1 MPSSLILDVLLL
13 LGYML
18 VPGAGTCFASR
29 VALGRSHLTFL
40 AMSFGMGF
48 AVVALTSFTLV
59 LLRVFEPGS
68 LAASWVGVS
77 AVAWTI
83 AIRRGRIRRHVRY
96 WKQLVA
102 ADPAAAIGSTLVLIG
117 VAAARWTVAPVT
129 NIASTVLRYW
139 ADALEIADT
148 GGIPHDTLQWNTL
161 LEPITNKMV
170 LNSFNG
176 GVSFLFGREPL
187 EPLATL
193 LFVVTMGLVVISM
206 ALCWELGIRR
216 LAPVGALLLFA
227 NQVMGSE
234 LTEDLGRN
242 LAEDWGRLVAF
253 AAVLAGVIALR
264 RGRGSDEAADVE
276 VEGRGSPPRT
286 WHPATIAAGVLLGT
300 AAGTHL
306 VAASF
311 GAACIAALVVA
322 SIVVRRELRRHVV
335 RLAVVLGV
343 ATVLGGIVLTLPPG
357 DLGLKGAVGGA
368 DYRCLLSE
376 LGLPSNFDPTRFIV
390 TQSTEAAESTHHFD
404 TGDVVLAFAYRAAG
418 QNVFDARPGN
428 ELPPVLLVGPTILA
442 LILATMV
449 FVWGPAPL
457 RVSVLGA
464 TLIAALL
471 LVVGIAFAFRYDLFA
486 LAAFGNRRLF
496 NYAAVPFV
504 LVLTAAGE
512 WLLWLLRSKI
522 RIPRRAVP
530 IVGFAIV
537 LAAGSLMI
545 PKATW
550 AHVERRDKLDDQLEL
565 LGWLG
570 EHVPCEGRV
579 LANRRTLGTFETM
592 SGRAGVLEGM
602 GPHVRPA
609 VLGRA
614 IKEIFR
620 ARDFYLDPIA
630 NARYVDERGIA
641 AVLVARSPNRFGGYG
656 GLPRV
661 KPHGFDDVPFL
672 RRAYQND
679 AGTVYLVRGFRPNP
693 SLPEVA
699 GRPGF
704 DCTVSR

>member
-1 MPSSLILDVLLL
+1 MPGSLVPSVLLL
-13 LGYML
+13 VAYLL
-18 VPGAGTCFASR
+18 VPGVGTCFASR
-29 VALGRSHLTFL
+29 VAFGRSHITFL
-40 AMSFGMGF
+40 AMSLGMGF
-48 AVVALTSFTLV
+48 VVVALTSLILV
-59 LLRVFEPGS
+59 LLRVFEPGL

-77 AVAWTI
+77 AVAWAI

-102 ADPAAAIGSTLVLIG
+102 ADPAAALGSTLVLIG
-117 VAAARWTVAPVT
+117 VAAARWTVAPVA

-139 ADALEIADT
+139 ADAIEIADT

-176 GVSFLFGREPL
+176 GASFLLGREPL

-193 LFVVTMGLVVISM
+193 LFVVTMGLVIISM
-206 ALCWELGIRR
+206 ALFWELGIRR

-227 NQVMGSE
+227 NQLTGSE

-264 RGRGSDEAADVE
+264 RGRAPDEAADPE
-276 VEGRGSPPRT
+276 VGARGSPRRS
-286 WHPATIAAGVLLGT
+286 WHPATIAAGVLLGA

-311 GAACIAALVVA
+311 GAACIVALLAA
-322 SIVVRRELRRHVV
+322 SIAVRGDLRRHVA

-343 ATVLGGIVLTLPPG
+343 ATMLGGMVLTLPPG
-357 DLGLKGAVGGA
+357 DLGLKGAVGST
-368 DYRCLLSE
+368 DYRHLLSE

-390 TQSTEAAESTHHFD
+390 TQSTEAAESTQHFD

-418 QNVFDARPGN
+418 QNVFDSGAGN
-428 ELPPVLLVGPTILA
+428 ELPPLLLVGPTILA
-442 LILATMV
+442 LILATV
-449 FVWGPAPL
+449 IFLWGPAPL

-464 TLIAALL
+464 TLIAGLM
-471 LVVGIAFAFRYDLFA
+471 LVVGIAFALRYDLFA

-496 NYAAVPFV
+496 NYAAVPYV

-512 WLLWLLRSKI
+512 WLLWLLRSKV
-522 RIPRRAVP
+522 RLPRATVP
-530 IVGFAIV
+530 IVAFAIV
-537 LAAGSLMI
+537 IAAGSLMI

-609 VLGRA
+609 VLVLA

-620 ARDFYLDPIA
+620 ARDFYLDPVA
-630 NARYVDERGIA
+630 NARYLDERGVA

-672 RRAYQND
+672 RRAYQNE
-679 AGTVYLVRGFRPNP
+679 AGTVYLVRRFRPNT

-704 DCTVSR
+704 DCAVSR